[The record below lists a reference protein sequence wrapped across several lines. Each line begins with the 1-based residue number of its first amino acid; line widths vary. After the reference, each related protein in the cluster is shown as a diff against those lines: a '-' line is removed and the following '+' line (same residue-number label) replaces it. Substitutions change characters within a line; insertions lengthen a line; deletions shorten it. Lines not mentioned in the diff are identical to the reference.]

1 MKEQPCKL
9 MRCNDTTGCE
19 TIFQWGDGTNYCIRN
34 QGYELCTDQVIH
46 FYIHP
51 LQAAFFAP
59 IHRGGYTKLREVTHH
74 SKMVSDGSKC
84 AAKSVTTGK
93 RIPLPK
99 ITSEQRVEIAIRCA
113 LKVHHKPKFVKWAN
127 NWLNGIDRSS
137 ETAYAF
143 RASTFYAPRAA
154 YYAAHA
160 AYDATNAAYYA
171 ARVAYYA
178 SHDVAYAARAV
189 DYIEFPA
196 DRILQIIADVV
207 GWGE

>member
-1 MKEQPCKL
+1 MKPQPCKL
-9 MRCNDTTGCE
+9 MRKDDTTGNE
-19 TIFQWGDGTNYCIRN
+19 TILQWGNEVNNRIFK
-34 QGYELCTDQVIH
+34 QGHELCTDEVIH
-46 FYIHP
+46 FYAHP
-51 LQAAFFAP
+51 LLAVFFCP
-59 IHRGGYTKLREVTHH
+59 IHVVYAAKLRQVTHH
-74 SKMVSDGSKC
+74 SKMVSDGTKC

-171 ARVAYYA
+171 AL
-178 SHDVAYAARAV
+178 AV
-189 DYIEFPA
+189 DVIYADYYVASVVNIIGTEF
-196 DRILQIIADVV
+196 DLLGIIADVV
-207 GWGE
+207 GWKEE